1 MKKILFILLMAF
13 SANLYAQDMPIKLP
27 SIISDHAVIQ
37 QEEVVKLWG
46 WGPATKK
53 IKIVGSWAP
62 RDTVMA
68 LVTDEC
74 TWQTGIRTPKAGGP
88 YTIQFINGGNVVTI
102 RDILIGEVWLCGG
115 QSNMALSCNAGIL
128 DGGDALQAPRNNEM
142 RFFMP
147 EFVYDTNPR
156 SDCKG
161 KWVVCEPET
170 MAYFSAVGYFFGSTL
185 QKQLKV
191 PMGLIGSYMGATRI
205 QPWMP
210 KYVIENDVELARVSK
225 NIGASWV
232 PQGTAVLYNGMI
244 HPLAPYTLS
253 GVIWYQ
259 GETNACV
266 DQEARVYGKMLRRLI
281 DSWRTTFNKVFPF
294 YVVQIAPFEGYYPK
308 DAAAYLREQQETIL
322 VLPKT
327 GVITIGDLV
336 DSLKDIHPR
345 LKAGVG
351 KRLANLVL
359 KEQYHVETLQ
369 PYSPHFAKMEINKN
383 KAVIYT
389 TAVGKLTST
398 TKEIFNFQMAG
409 KDKIFY
415 PAKAWIEKNG
425 NISLTSTNVPE
436 PVAVRYCFSNEAM
449 PNIFDV
455 NKLPLM
461 PFRTDNWK

>member
-1 MKKILFILLMAF
+1 MKKKLIVVLLAL
-13 SANLYAQDMPIKLP
+13 STGLYAQDMPIKLP
-27 SIISDHAVIQ
+27 SIISDHAVLQ
-37 QEEVVKLWG
+37 QGEDVKLWG

-62 RDTVMA
+62 RDTVTA

-74 TWQTGIRTPKAGGP
+74 TWQTQIRTPKAGGA
-88 YTIQFINGGNVVTI
+88 YSIQFINGNNIVTI
-102 RDILIGEVWLCGG
+102 RDILIGEVWLCSG
-115 QSNMALSCNAGIL
+115 QSNMALACNAGIL
-128 DGGDALQAPRNNEM
+128 DGGDVLKAPRNDKM

-147 EFVYDTNPR
+147 EFVYDIYPR

-170 MAYFSAVGYFFGSTL
+170 MAYFSAVGFFFGNTL
-185 QKQLKV
+185 QEQLKV

-210 KYVIENDVELARVSK
+210 KHAIENDAELAGVSK
-225 NIGASWV
+225 NIGTSWV

-266 DQEARVYGKMLRRLI
+266 DQEARVYGKMLRGLI
-281 DSWRTTFNKVFPF
+281 NGWRTTFKKEMPF
-294 YVVQIAPFEGYYPK
+294 YIVQIAPFEGYYPK
-308 DAAAYLREQQETIL
+308 DAAAYLREQQEMAL
-322 VLPKT
+322 VLPRT
-327 GVITIGDLV
+327 GLITIGDLV

-345 LKAGVG
+345 LKASVG

-359 KEQYHVETLQ
+359 KEQYEVETLQ
-369 PYSPHFAKMEINKN
+369 PYSPHFAKMEINKQT
-383 KAVIYT
+383 AVIYT
-389 TAVGKLTST
+389 TAIGKLSSNN
-398 TKEIFNFQMAG
+398 KEIFNFQIAG
-409 KDKIFY
+409 KDKVFY
-415 PAKAWIEKNG
+415 PAQARIEKNG
-425 NISLTSTNVPE
+425 NISLTSRNVHE

-449 PNIFDV
+449 PNVFDM

-461 PFRTDNWK
+461 PFRTDKW